1 MRARHLAPLL
11 IAVLAL
17 SACGGGGGKITIGE
31 AASGAPATTAGNDD
45 SAATIDEATDDA
57 LTDDA
62 LTDDTMA
69 DDTTPAESSDGGVEP
84 NMDKC
89 IEVSEAFSSIAGSAS
104 DMTPEGAQ
112 AALDKMKE
120 VLPSDL
126 RDDIQTMV
134 DVYAS
139 SPSDIGEAVSSQDF
153 IDANNAVTDYLA
165 QICGA
170 G

>member
-31 AASGAPATTAGNDD
+31 AASNAPAASSGDD
-45 SAATIDEATDDA
+45 DGAATIDEATDDA
-57 LTDDA
+57 F
-62 LTDDTMA
+62 TDDT
-69 DDTTPAESSDGGVEP
+69 TSAEPSDGGVEP
-84 NMDKC
+84 DMDKC

-139 SPSDIGEAVSSQDF
+139 NPSDIGEAVSSQDF

>member
-11 IAVLAL
+11 IAVIAL

-31 AASGAPATTAGNDD
+31 AASGAPATTAGDDD
-45 SAATIDEATDDA
+45 SAATIDEA
-57 LTDDA
+57 TDDA

-104 DMTPEGAQ
+104 DMTPDGAQ

-139 SPSDIGEAVSSQDF
+139 NPSDIGEAVSSQDF

>member
-1 MRARHLAPLL
+1 MPP
-11 IAVLAL
+11 
-17 SACGGGGGKITIGE
+17 
-31 AASGAPATTAGNDD
+31 ASSGDDD

-57 LTDDA
+57 LTDD
-62 LTDDTMA
+62 TMA
-69 DDTTPAESSDGGVEP
+69 DTTSAEPSDGGVEP

-139 SPSDIGEAVSSQDF
+139 NPSDIGEAVSSQDF